1 MGSIYYQI
9 AKSNIRKNYRFFI
22 PRILT
27 EMGLLGCFFIMFTLT
42 IDKELENTTGGAYL
56 PTIMIMGTVVLF
68 ILSFILM
75 VYSNS
80 FLMKQRKPEF
90 GLYHCLGM
98 EKRHVGKV
106 LFHESFM
113 SSVISIVSGSVFG
126 IIAYKIST
134 LLVCKLIG
142 TEPISGFYYIKPAS
156 VIPPILVFVVIDL
169 LTFIFNRISI
179 AMMKPVDLISS
190 GRKGEREPKVKWPLL
205 VLGVLCI
212 GAGYYIALTVKNP
225 VAALELFFLAVLLV
239 IFGTYF
245 LFVAGSIFVL
255 KVLKKNEKFY
265 YTAKHMPSVS
275 GLLYRMK
282 QNAVGLASIAI
293 LATCILVMISTTLSL
308 YTGMYSTLDDAFQ
321 AHCKVKLACYDGDG
335 EQIFLNYDDVSDMAY
350 KAADETGFKIKK
362 MECQEFLEVTT
373 IKDGDRFDFV
383 QSDKDDLGISAASI
397 LTIVDVDTYNKLTGK
412 DLKLNDNEL
421 VYCPITA
428 VKEFP
433 EKFVIQGEEYNKV
446 SEVDT
451 FPVTSSYVSICDV
464 YGIVVNKD
472 AMTKIYDQQ
481 KKVYGSYASDY
492 ERFAAITF
500 SDRSKAIK
508 DGFEF
513 DEVLH
518 REMNDYFEKND
529 IEAYYYSDSIWEA
542 NKELLSLFGTLLF
555 LGLVLGIIFM
565 FATALIIYYKQISE
579 GYEDRERFVIMEKIG
594 MSSSEVKRTI
604 RTQILLVFFLPLIVA
619 AIHTLFASPILL
631 KLLRLLMMTN
641 VSHYLICALVV
652 FVVFAVIYA
661 LIYSGTSKT
670 YYNIVK

>member
-1 MGSIYYQI
+1 MSNIYRSI
-9 AKSNIRKNYRFFI
+9 AKSNLKKNYRFYI

-27 EMGLLGCFFIMFTLT
+27 ETGLLGCFFIMFTLA
-42 IDKELENTTGGAYL
+42 IDKELEKSTGGAYL
-56 PTIMIMGTVVLF
+56 PTIMAMGVVVLF

-106 LFHESFM
+106 LFYESFM
-113 SSVISIVSGSVFG
+113 SSTISIFSGTLFG
-126 IIAYKIST
+126 ILMYKVCT
-134 LLVCKLIG
+134 LIVCKLIG
-142 TEPISGFYYIKPAS
+142 TEPVTGFYYIKPAS
-156 VIPPILVFVVIDL
+156 VIPPMIIFIVIDII
-169 LTFIFNRISI
+169 TFIFNRISI
-179 AMMKPVDLISS
+179 ARMKPIDLISS
-190 GRKGEREPKVKWPLL
+190 GKKGEREPKVKWPLL
-205 VLGVLCI
+205 VLGLLCI
-212 GAGYYIALTVKNP
+212 GAGYYIALTVQNP
-225 VAALELFFLAVLLV
+225 IAALELFFLAVLLV

-255 KVLKKNEKFY
+255 KVLKRNEKFY

-282 QNAVGLASIAI
+282 QNAVGLASITI

-321 AHCKVKLACYDGDG
+321 SHCKVKLACHHGSD
-335 EQIFLNYDDVSDMAY
+335 EQILLDFDDISKLCY
-350 KAADETGFKIKK
+350 EAADETGFKIEKI
-362 MECQEFLEVTT
+362 ECQEYIEVTVVRE
-373 IKDGDRFDFV
+373 GDRFDFTEADIDGV
-383 QSDKDDLGISAASI
+383 SDTSV
-397 LTIVDVDTYNKLTGK
+397 LTIIDVDTFNTLTGK
-412 DLKLNDNEL
+412 DIKLNDNEL

-428 VKEFP
+428 VKQFP
-433 EKFVIQGEEYNKV
+433 EKFIIQGEEYNKV
-446 SEVDT
+446 SEIDT
-451 FPVTSSYVSICDV
+451 FPIVSDYVSLCDV
-464 YGIVVNKD
+464 YGIVVTKD
-472 AMTKIYDQQ
+472 TMMKIDDQQ
-481 KKVYGSYASDY
+481 KAVYGNFASDFAK
-492 ERFAAITF
+492 FAAITF
-500 SDRSKAIK
+500 DDRSKAIK
-508 DGFEF
+508 EGFDFE
-513 DEVLH
+513 EVLH
-518 REMNDYFEKND
+518 DKVNDYLDKNEID
-529 IEAYYYSDSIWEA
+529 GYFYADTIWEA
-542 NKELLSLFGTLLF
+542 NKEMLALFGTLLF

-579 GYEDRERFVIMEKIG
+579 GYEDRDRFVIMEKIG

-604 RTQILLVFFLPLIVA
+604 RTQILLVFFLPLVIA

-641 VSHYLICALVV
+641 TAHYLICALVV
-652 FVVFAVIYA
+652 FIVFAAIYA

>member
-1 MGSIYYQI
+1 MSNIYSNI
-9 AKSNIRKNYRFFI
+9 AKSNLKKNYRFYI
-22 PRILT
+22 PKILT
-27 EMGLLGCFFIMFTLT
+27 EMGLLGCFFIMFTLA
-42 IDKELENTTGGAYL
+42 IDKELEKTTGGAYL
-56 PTIMIMGTVVLF
+56 PTIMTMGTIVLF

-75 VYSNS
+75 IYSNS

-106 LFHESFM
+106 LFHESFR
-113 SSVISIVSGSVFG
+113 SSVISLCSGIIFG
-126 IIAYKIST
+126 IIMYKVCS

-142 TEPISGFYYIKPAS
+142 TEPVTGFYYIKPAS
-156 VIPPILVFVVIDL
+156 VIPPILIFIVIDI

-179 AMMKPVDLISS
+179 ARMKPVDLIAS
-190 GRKGEREPKVKWPLL
+190 GRKGEKEPKVKWPLL
-205 VLGVLCI
+205 VLGLLCI

-265 YTAKHMPSVS
+265 YTARHMPSVS

-308 YTGMYSTLDDAFQ
+308 YTGMYKTLDDAFQ
-321 AHCKVKLACYDGDG
+321 AHCKVKLACYDGNG
-335 EQIFLNYDDVSDMAY
+335 EQVYLNYDDISDLAY
-350 KAADETGFKIKK
+350 KAADETGFKIKNI
-362 MECQEFLEVTT
+362 ECQELLEVTT
-373 IKDGDRFDFV
+373 LRDGDRFDFV
-383 QSDKDDLGISAASI
+383 ESGKGDISLASI
-397 LTIVDVDTYNKLTGK
+397 FTIVDIDTYNTLTGK
-412 DLKLNDNEL
+412 DIKLNDNEL
-421 VYCPITA
+421 IYCPITA
-428 VKEFP
+428 VKDFP
-433 EKFVIQGEEYNKV
+433 GRFVIDGEEYNKV

-464 YGIVVNKD
+464 YGIVVTKD
-472 AMTKIYDQQ
+472 TMTKLYDKQ
-481 KKVYGSYASDY
+481 KEVYADYASDY
-492 ERFAAITF
+492 DRFAAITF

-513 DEVLH
+513 EEVLH

-529 IEAYYYSDSIWEA
+529 INAYFYVDSIWEA
-542 NKELLSLFGTLLF
+542 NKELLGLFGTLLF

-579 GYEDRERFVIMEKIG
+579 GYEDRDRFVI
-594 MSSSEVKRTI
+594 
-604 RTQILLVFFLPLIVA
+604 
-619 AIHTLFASPILL
+619 
-631 KLLRLLMMTN
+631 
-641 VSHYLICALVV
+641 
-652 FVVFAVIYA
+652 
-661 LIYSGTSKT
+661 
-670 YYNIVK
+670 

>member
-1 MGSIYYQI
+1 MSNIYRNI
-9 AKSNIRKNYRFFI
+9 AKSNLKKNYRFYI

-42 IDKELENTTGGAYL
+42 IDKELSNSTGGAYL
-56 PTIMIMGTVVLF
+56 PTIMIMGTIVLF

-106 LFHESFM
+106 LFYESLM
-113 SSVISIVSGSVFG
+113 SSVISLVSGIVFG
-126 IIAYKIST
+126 IIAYKLST

-142 TEPISGFYYIKPAS
+142 TEPVTGFYYIKPAS

-179 AMMKPVDLISS
+179 ARMKPIDLISS
-190 GRKGEREPKVKWPLL
+190 GRKGEKEPKVKWPLL
-205 VLGVLCI
+205 VLGLLSI

-265 YTAKHMPSVS
+265 YTARHMPSVS

-308 YTGMYSTLDDAFQ
+308 YTGMYKTLDDAFQ
-321 AHCKVKLACYDGDG
+321 AHCKVKLACYDGNG
-335 EQIFLNYDDVSDMAY
+335 GQVFLDYDDISDLAY
-350 KAADETGFKIKK
+350 KAADETGFKIKNI
-362 MECQEFLEVTT
+362 ECQEFLEVTT
-373 IKDGDRFDFV
+373 LRDGDRFDFV
-383 QSDKDDLGISAASI
+383 ESGKGDLSAASI
-397 LTIVDVDTYNKLTGK
+397 LTIVDVDTYNRLTGK
-412 DLKLNDNEL
+412 DLDLNDDEL

-428 VKEFP
+428 VKDFP
-433 EKFVIQGEEYNKV
+433 EKFVIQGENYNKV

-464 YGIVVNKD
+464 YGIVVTKD
-472 AMTKIYDQQ
+472 TMTKLYDQQ
-481 KKVYGSYASDY
+481 KKVYEGFASDY
-492 ERFAAITF
+492 DRFAAITF

-508 DGFEF
+508 EGFEF
-513 DEVLH
+513 EEVLH
-518 REMNDYFEKND
+518 HKMNDYFEKND
-529 IEAYYYSDSIWEA
+529 IEAYFYADTIWEA
-542 NKELLSLFGTLLF
+542 NKELLGLFGTLLF

-579 GYEDRERFVIMEKIG
+579 GYEDRDRFVIMEKIG

-604 RTQILLVFFLPLIVA
+604 RTQILLVFFLPLVVA

-652 FVVFAVIYA
+652 FVVFATIYA

>member
-1 MGSIYYQI
+1 MSNIYRSI
-9 AKSNIRKNYRFFI
+9 AKSNLKKNYRFFI

-27 EMGLLGCFFIMFTLT
+27 EMGLLGCFFIMFTLA
-42 IDKELENTTGGAYL
+42 IDKELEKTTGGAYL
-56 PTIMIMGTVVLF
+56 PTIMAMGVIVLF

-75 VYSNS
+75 VYTNS

-106 LFHESFM
+106 LFYESLM
-113 SSVISIVSGSVFG
+113 SSVISLVSGIIFG

-142 TEPISGFYYIKPAS
+142 TEPITGFYYIKPAS
-156 VIPPILVFVVIDL
+156 VIPPMLMFIAIDI

-179 AMMKPVDLISS
+179 ALMKPIDLISS
-190 GRKGEREPKVKWPLL
+190 GRKGEKEPKVKWPLL

-225 VAALELFFLAVLLV
+225 ISALELFFLAVLLV

-282 QNAVGLASIAI
+282 QNAVGLASITI

-308 YTGMYSTLDDAFQ
+308 YTGMYNTLNDAYQ
-321 AHCKVKLACYDGDG
+321 AHCKVKMACYDGEG
-335 EQIFLNYDDVSDMAY
+335 GQIFLDYDDVSELAY
-350 KAADETGFKIKK
+350 KAADETGFKIKNI
-362 MECQEFLEVTT
+362 ECQEFLEVTT
-373 IKDGDRFDFV
+373 LRDGDRFDFV
-383 QSDKDDLGISAASI
+383 ESSMDDFGVGAI
-397 LTIVDVDTYNKLTGK
+397 LTVIDVDTYNSLTGK
-412 DLKLNDNEL
+412 DIKLNDNEL

-428 VKEFP
+428 VKDFP
-433 EKFVIQGEEYNKV
+433 ENFIIQGEKYNKV
-446 SEVDT
+446 SEIDI
-451 FPVTSSYVSICDV
+451 FPVVSNYTSVCDV
-464 YGIVVNKD
+464 YGIVVTKD
-472 AMTKIYDQQ
+472 TMTKIYDQQ
-481 KKVYGSYASDY
+481 EKVYGNFASGYDRY
-492 ERFAAITF
+492 AAITF
-500 SDRSKAIK
+500 DDRSKAIK

-513 DEVLH
+513 EEVLH
-518 REMNDYFEKND
+518 REMNDYLDKND
-529 IEAYYYSDSIWEA
+529 INAYFYADSIWEA
-542 NKELLSLFGTLLF
+542 NKEMLGLYGTLLF

-579 GYEDRERFVIMEKIG
+579 GYEDRDRFVIMEKIG
-594 MSSSEVKRTI
+594 MSPSEVKRTI
-604 RTQILLVFFLPLIVA
+604 RTQILLVFFLPLVIA

-631 KLLRLLMMTN
+631 KLLRLLLMTN
-641 VSHYLICALVV
+641 TAHYLICALVV
-652 FVVFAVIYA
+652 FVVFAAIYA